1 MKAAHSEVTQPMPNN
16 PGESLRQAREIK
28 GWSVAEVAGQLNL
41 TPQRLSQLEAGAFDK
56 LPGTTFARGYIRAY
70 AKLLE
75 LDQNR
80 LVLEFDQFTGTD
92 ANGSSVHSLGR
103 IEEPARY
110 SQSILRL
117 VSFLLLLALIG
128 AGFLWWQEQGRPA
141 PDLAGLGLE
150 QVEVDGAD
158 GTTQVHSL
166 AEPEDQAVVAAQ
178 GGEPSSPLLLPAEPG
193 EVVDGAADSAAE
205 QAAVEPAASESS
217 AAVPAPSES
226 VPAPAPAPAPAPSEP
241 SSPTSVAPVAPVA
254 QSPAAA
260 EPAAPVAL
268 AAGQGALSVQFSAD
282 CWTQVTDADG
292 KVLVSALKRSGE
304 RIELTGK
311 APMELRLGFARGAQ
325 VSYNGE
331 AVDVSPFITGE
342 TARLKLG
349 L

>member
-1 MKAAHSEVTQPMPNN
+1 MKAAHSEVTQAMPNN
-16 PGESLRQAREIK
+16 PGESLRQARETK
-28 GWSVAEVAGQLNL
+28 GWSVDEVAGQLNL
-41 TPQRLSQLEAGAFDK
+41 TPQRLTQLEAGAFDK

-75 LDQNR
+75 LDQSR
-80 LVLEFDQFTGTD
+80 LVQEFDQFTGTD
-92 ANGSSVHSLGR
+92 ASGSNVHSLGR

-117 VSFLLLLALIG
+117 VSFVLLLALIG

-141 PDLAGLGLE
+141 PGLADLGLE
-150 QVEVDGAD
+150 QVEVDSAD

-178 GGEPSSPLLLPAEPG
+178 GGEPTSPLLLPVEPG
-193 EVVDGAADSAAE
+193 ETVEATVESATGQPVA
-205 QAAVEPAASESS
+205 EPAASEPS
-217 AAVPAPSES
+217 AVVPAPSES
-226 VPAPAPAPAPAPSEP
+226 VPAPEPVPAPSEP
-241 SSPTSVAPVAPVA
+241 SSPASAAAPAVETPVVAESLAPVAV
-254 QSPAAA
+254 
-260 EPAAPVAL
+260 

-311 APMELRLGFARGAQ
+311 VPMELRLGFARGAQ

>member
-16 PGESLRQAREIK
+16 PGESLRQARESR

-41 TPQRLSQLEAGAFDK
+41 TPQRLNQLEAGAFDK

-80 LVLEFDQFTGTD
+80 LVLDFDQFTGTD
-92 ANGSSVHSLGR
+92 ASGSSVHSLGR

-128 AGFLWWQEQGRPA
+128 AGFLWWQEQGSPA
-141 PDLAGLGLE
+141 PELAGLGLE

-178 GGEPSSPLLLPAEPG
+178 GGEPSSPLLLPVEPR
-193 EVVDGAADSAAE
+193 EAVDGAAASAVG
-205 QAAVEPAASESS
+205 QAAVEPAASEPD
-217 AAVPAPSES
+217 AVVPAPSES
-226 VPAPAPAPAPAPSEP
+226 VPAPEPAPAPSEP
-241 SSPTSVAPVAPVA
+241 SSPASVVQA
-254 QSPAAA
+254 PAAV
-260 EPAAPVAL
+260 EPAAPAAPVTL
-268 AAGQGALSVQFSAD
+268 AAGQGVLSVQFSAD

-311 APMELRLGFARGAQ
+311 VPMELRLGFARGAQ

>member
-1 MKAAHSEVTQPMPNN
+1 MKAAHSEAVTQPMPSN

-28 GWSVAEVAGQLNL
+28 GWSVAEVAMQLNL
-41 TPQRLSQLEAGAFDK
+41 TPQRLAQIEAGAFDK

-92 ANGSSVHSLGR
+92 ATGSNVHSLGR
-103 IEEPARY
+103 IEEPVRY

-128 AGFLWWQEQGRPA
+128 AGFLWWQEQGRSVTS
-141 PDLAGLGLE
+141 LADLGLE
-150 QVEVDGAD
+150 HVEVEGAD

-178 GGEPSSPLLLPAEPG
+178 GNESASPLLLPIEPG
-193 EVVDGAADSAAE
+193 EAPEAVTETQQPAAE
-205 QAAVEPAASESS
+205 GTAAAPT
-217 AAVPAPSES
+217 PAPSAAPEATQ
-226 VPAPAPAPAPAPSEP
+226 PDTAAAPQAPAAP
-241 SSPTSVAPVAPVA
+241 
-254 QSPAAA
+254 
-260 EPAAPVAL
+260 EPAAPVVVAP
-268 AAGQGALSVQFSAD
+268 GQGALSVQFTAD

-292 KVLVSALKRSGE
+292 KVLLSALKRSGE

-325 VSYNGE
+325 VRFNGE
-331 AVDVSPFITGE
+331 NVDVAPYMTGE

>member
-16 PGESLRQAREIK
+16 PGESLRQARESR

-41 TPQRLSQLEAGAFDK
+41 TPQRLGQLEAGAFDK

-92 ANGSSVHSLGR
+92 ASGSSVHSLGR

-178 GGEPSSPLLLPAEPG
+178 GGEPSSPLLLPVEPS
-193 EVVDGAADSAAE
+193 EAVDGAAASAVE
-205 QAAVEPAASESS
+205 QAVVEPAASEPG

-226 VPAPAPAPAPAPSEP
+226 VLAPEPVPALSEP
-241 SSPTSVAPVAPVA
+241 NSPASAAPVA
-254 QSPAAA
+254 QAPAAV

-311 APMELRLGFARGAQ
+311 VPMELRLGFARGAQ

>member
-1 MKAAHSEVTQPMPNN
+1 MKTAHSEVTQPMPNN

-28 GWSVAEVAGQLNL
+28 GWSVAEVAVQLNL
-41 TPQRLSQLEAGAFDK
+41 TPQRLAQIEAGAFDK

-80 LVLEFDQFTGTD
+80 LVVEFDQFTGTD
-92 ANGSSVHSLGR
+92 SAGSSVHSLGR
-103 IEEPARY
+103 IEEPVRY

-117 VSFLLLLALIG
+117 VSFLLLLALVG
-128 AGFLWWQEQGRPA
+128 AGFLWWQDQGRPVA
-141 PDLAGLGLE
+141 SLADLGLE
-150 QVEVDGAD
+150 HVEVDGAD

-178 GGEPSSPLLLPAEPG
+178 GNEQSSPLLLPIEPG
-193 EVVDGAADSAAE
+193 EAPEVSSDGQQSASEPATADSTAAAAPESQAAPAPTTPAAE
-205 QAAVEPAASESS
+205 QAPAAS
-217 AAVPAPSES
+217 A
-226 VPAPAPAPAPAPSEP
+226 
-241 SSPTSVAPVAPVA
+241 A
-254 QSPAAA
+254 QS
-260 EPAAPVAL
+260 AAPVTV
-268 AAGQGALSVQFSAD
+268 AAGQGALNIQFTAD

-292 KVLVSALKRSGE
+292 KVLLSALKRSGE
-304 RIELTGK
+304 RIELSGK
-311 APMELRLGFARGAQ
+311 APLELRLGFARGAQ

-331 AVDVSPFITGE
+331 NVNVAPHMTGE